1 MSGTERVVI
10 LVKAAPHPSRRYQET
25 VCCAGVTLRDDG
37 RQPEWRRLYPVRFRH
52 LSGDAK
58 FSRWDILEY
67 KWHRPK
73 DDPRRES
80 HRVEEQSLAITGEL
94 PQRSHAPFLD
104 PLLRASYVDAA
115 RRDETLTLVR
125 PRNLTFRWRRKSDA
139 EVAGEKAAFAAAS
152 AQGSLLD
159 EPLKAFEPC
168 PYHLRMGFEDAAGK
182 HGMTCGDWETS
193 ATFFKWRK
201 VYGEAD
207 ALTRLK
213 DSYEKSYTEKGVAL
227 AMGTVAKRPMQWLLL
242 GIIRMDEAFQPR
254 LL

>member
-52 LSGDAK
+52 LNGDAK
-58 FSRWDILEY
+58 FSRWSILEY

-73 DDPRRES
+73 DDPRPES
-80 HRVEEQSLAITGEL
+80 HRVEEQSLTITGEL
-94 PQRSHAPFLD
+94 PQRNHAPFLD

-115 RRDETLTLVR
+115 QRGETLTLVR
-125 PRNLTFRWRRKSDA
+125 PKNLTFRWRRKSDA

-201 VYGEAD
+201 TYGEDDTLA
-207 ALTRLK
+207 RLK
-213 DSYEKSYTEKGVAL
+213 DTYEKSYTEKGVAL
-227 AMGTVAKRPMQWLLL
+227 AMGTVAKRPKQWLLL
-242 GIIRMDEAFQPR
+242 GIIRMDEVFQPR